1 MHAFATLSLAS
12 RAARTALLAASTLLT
27 GLALA
32 HGPAG
37 HTPKNPMPMG
47 SMPSNAPHTPVMEQK
62 PWGIAGLPTQ
72 AQRTLEIQMTDNM
85 RFAPATL
92 EVKLG
97 ETVRLVAVN
106 AGQVLHE
113 IVIGTPEE
121 LQAHSEMMKKFPNM
135 EHDEP
140 YMAHV
145 NARQRGEIV
154 WTFNR
159 PGEFQ
164 FACLIPG
171 HFEAGM
177 VGRITVRP

>member
-1 MHAFATLSLAS
+1 MALSATLA
-12 RAARTALLAASTLLT
+12 TALFGSAAQ
-27 GLALA
+27 A
-32 HGPAG
+32 HGNAG
-37 HTPKNPMPMG
+37 HAATMPKADSAMPHHSTP
-47 SMPSNAPHTPVMEQK
+47 EQK
-62 PWGIAGLPTQ
+62 PWGVAGQ
-72 AQRTLEIQMTDNM
+72 AQAVQRTIELHMSDGM
-85 RFAPATL
+85 RFTPNTIQ
-92 EVKLG
+92 VQLG

-121 LQAHSEMMKKFPNM
+121 LQAHAALMKKHPNM
-135 EHDEP
+135 QHDEP

-145 NARQRGEIV
+145 NAGQRGEVV

-159 PGEFQ
+159 PGTFS

-177 VGRITVRP
+177 VGQITVQP